1 LGGLAGVVLAGWASG
16 SKYSVIGAY
25 RGLAQLISYDIPMI
39 FSVLPILFFSG
50 SLDLVDIAFNQLNN
64 V

>member
-1 LGGLAGVVLAGWASG
+1 LAGVVLAGWSSG
-16 SKYSVIGAY
+16 SKYSAIGAY

-39 FSVLPILFFSG
+39 FSILPILFFCG
-50 SLDLVDIAFNQLNN
+50 SIDFIDIVLNQKNN